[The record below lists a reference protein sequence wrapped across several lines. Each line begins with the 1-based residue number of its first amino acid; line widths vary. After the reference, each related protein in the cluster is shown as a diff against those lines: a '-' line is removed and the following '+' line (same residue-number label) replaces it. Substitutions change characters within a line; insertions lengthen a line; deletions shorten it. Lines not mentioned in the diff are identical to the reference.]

1 MTEHDTRLEEIALQ
15 PKVVEVDG
23 QRMENHSLKDQIE
36 LDRYLAS
43 KKATHGR
50 ARGFRVSKLVAGGAQ

>member
-1 MTEHDTRLEEIALQ
+1 MTASDERLATLASQ

-43 KKATHGR
+43 KQATQGR
-50 ARGFRVSKLVAGGAQ
+50 ARGFRVSKLLAGGAQ

>member
-1 MTEHDTRLEEIALQ
+1 MTERERRLEEIALQ

-43 KKATHGR
+43 KKAAQG
-50 ARGFRVSKLVAGGAQ
+50 RGFRVTKMLAGGAQ

>member
-1 MTEHDTRLEEIALQ
+1 MTERERRLEEIALQ

-43 KKATHGR
+43 KQATQGR
-50 ARGFRVSKLVAGGAQ
+50 VRGFRVSKLLAGGAQ

>member
-1 MTEHDTRLEEIALQ
+1 MTERDTRLEEIALQ

-43 KKATHGR
+43 KKATQGR
-50 ARGFRVSKLVAGGAQ
+50 TRGFRVSKLVAGGAQ

>member
-1 MTEHDTRLEEIALQ
+1 MTASDERLATLASQ
-15 PKVVEVDG
+15 PKVVEVDD

-43 KKATHGR
+43 KKAAQG
-50 ARGFRVSKLVAGGAQ
+50 RGFRVTKMLAGGAQ

>member
-1 MTEHDTRLEEIALQ
+1 MTERDTRLEEIALQ

-36 LDRYLAS
+36 LDRIWLRR
-43 KKATHGR
+43 KRPKVE
-50 ARGFRVSKLVAGGAQ
+50 RGAFV

>member
-1 MTEHDTRLEEIALQ
+1 MTASDERLATLASQ

-36 LDRYLAS
+36 LDRY
-43 KKATHGR
+43 
-50 ARGFRVSKLVAGGAQ
+50 

>member
-1 MTEHDTRLEEIALQ
+1 MTERDTRLEEIALQ

-43 KKATHGR
+43 KKATLGR

>member
-1 MTEHDTRLEEIALQ
+1 MTERDTRLEEIALQ

-43 KKATHGR
+43 KKATQG
-50 ARGFRVSKLVAGGAQ
+50 

>member
-1 MTEHDTRLEEIALQ
+1 MTERDTRLEEIALQ
-15 PKVVEVDG
+15 PKGVEVDG

-43 KKATHGR
+43 KKVTQGR

>member
-1 MTEHDTRLEEIALQ
+1 MTERDTRLEEIALQ

-36 LDRYLAS
+36 LDRYLAP
-43 KKATHGR
+43 KKATQGR